1 MPRIGSKPP
10 SMPKTNPTKPGAKP
24 KKPVATP
31 AKPGKTDTWK
41 PGTGGGRKPGKPVE

>member
-24 KKPVATP
+24 RKPVATP
-31 AKPGKTDTWK
+31 AKPGKPAPSWK
-41 PGTGGGRKPGKPVE
+41 PGTGGGKKPVE

>member
-24 KKPVATP
+24 KKPVTTP
-31 AKPGKTDTWK
+31 AKPGKTDTGWK
-41 PGTGGGRKPGKPVE
+41 PGKGGKKPVE